1 MKEKLKE
8 YVPYVVLIII
18 LLLIRTFVGT
28 TIRVNGASMYPT
40 LDNKDLMILD
50 KISYRFKEIKRFD
63 IVVVKTERSKII
75 KRVIGL
81 PGEIISY
88 KDNILYIDGEEV
100 EDIYNSVKQ
109 DDFECV
115 LGEDEYFVLGD
126 NREISLDS
134 RSIGPVER
142 EDIVGRAI
150 FTIFPFSKFG
160 SVE

>member
-109 DDFECV
+109 DDFECA
-115 LGEDEYFVLGD
+115 LGKDEYFVLGD